1 MESGQ
6 AQQKMNSNAW
16 ENILGICCWHGSTIP
31 LVILKGKQAVT
42 DYKALKKN
50 GDQVDKILFF
60 CRFLLEK

>member
-50 GDQVDKILFF
+50 GDQV
-60 CRFLLEK
+60 